1 MGCRSRAAAD
11 AVADVKLFDQTLPA
25 TVENVSWLRRAIK
38 REFVGLRVHI
48 DLMNDVLLAIAE
60 LATNA
65 VVHAAVP
72 PSQIGIRIDLIGA
85 SLRIEIFDD
94 GGPFTDFK
102 PKWDLAARK
111 DIVASGFNGLGLAL
125 ANALLRDVTYEPGTD
140 GGFNR
145 FTGWRPLQRSRPTIL
160 IVDDDETLLRLYT
173 SVLKRRYRILC
184 ATSVALALGLAR
196 TETVDLILSDYHLGD
211 EVGTSLLSALER
223 DAERLP
229 VPVIMLSADRS
240 VKNRQSA
247 DGFGI
252 EMFLIKPIAPIELR
266 DAVERVMTRSRKR
279 LTGMFRYFG
288 ANVERLASKP
298 DEAGLNRFGVAHR
311 YAAANAG
318 GGDFLLHLVTDTGQN
333 RFVLADVMGH
343 GLKAKAGAIAY
354 AAMLR
359 SVHAMLPAGADPGLF
374 LTKLSNIACRDAAL
388 SEVIATLVVVDQC
401 ADGVLEIASAA
412 HPAPVV
418 IGPGT
423 AQVIDGSGPLI
434 GLIEN
439 AAYPVARVRLNEG
452 ERLVLVTDG
461 VEPKYLAGGGTLP
474 ADLVSCMQ
482 TASGETVTAAG
493 DAAERWA
500 LAVHGPSPLDDWTI
514 MLIGARP
521 DGG

>member
-1 MGCRSRAAAD
+1 M
-11 AVADVKLFDQTLPA
+11 KLFDQTLPA
-25 TVENVSWLRRAIK
+25 TVESVSWLRRAIK
-38 REFVGLRVHI
+38 REFVSLRVHI

-72 PSQIGIRIDLIGA
+72 PTQIGIRIDLIGA
-85 SLRIEIFDD
+85 SLRIEITDD
-94 GGPFTDFK
+94 GGAFADFQQR
-102 PKWDLAARK
+102 WDQSARK
-111 DIVASGFNGLGLAL
+111 DVVASGFNGLGLAL
-125 ANALLRDVTYEPGTD
+125 ANALLRDVTYEPGTN

-145 FTGWRPLQRSRPTIL
+145 FTGWRPLQRQRPTIL

-173 SVLKRRYRILC
+173 SVLKKRYRILC

-252 EMFLIKPIAPIELR
+252 EMFLIKPILPAELR
-266 DAVERVMTRSRKR
+266 EAVERVMTRSRKR

-288 ANVERLASKP
+288 ANVERLSSKP
-298 DEAGLNRFGVAHR
+298 DDAELNRLGVAHR

-318 GGDFLLHLVTDTGQN
+318 GGDFLLHLVTDTGTN

-354 AAMLR
+354 SAMLR
-359 SVHAMLPAGADPGLF
+359 SVHGMLPADADPGTF
-374 LTKLSNIACRDAAL
+374 LMRLSEIARRDAAL
-388 SEVIATLVVVDQC
+388 SEVIATVVVVDQA
-401 ADGVLEIASAA
+401 ADGTLEIASAA

-418 IGPGT
+418 IGPSRVE
-423 AQVIDGSGPLI
+423 VIDGTGPLI

-439 AAYPVARVRLNEG
+439 AVYPVARVSLSEG

-461 VEPKYLAGGGTLP
+461 VEPKYLAGGGQLP
-474 ADLVSCMQ
+474 AELISCVQ
-482 TASGETVTAAG
+482 TAARSTVAVAAG
-493 DAAERWA
+493 AAEAWA
-500 LAVHGPSPLDDWTI
+500 LAVHGPSPIDDWTI
-514 MLIGARP
+514 MLIEARGP
-521 DGG
+521 AVV